1 MTSID
6 VLTTE
11 PGRLATEVA
20 WLDFYAV
27 PIRQE
32 YDFACVPRN
41 AVSFADARKVSVDLA
56 HRVVAGRIGRFK
68 WRKSTETADLCAR
81 RKLT

>member
-1 MTSID
+1 MTSVNLMI
-6 VLTTE
+6 TE

-56 HRVVAGRIGRFK
+56 HRVGRQNWSLQMAEKHR
-68 WRKSTETADLCAR
+68 EV
-81 RKLT
+81 